1 MALVLP
7 PLSVDTLTAGKRVVY
22 YDPTAD
28 KAGEK
33 YGTVVSVAR
42 GVSGTDVPYTV
53 TVAPE
58 AGGSNITGSAQFFRV
73 VDDFVQPPL
82 RDPNV

>member
-1 MALVLP
+1 M
-7 PLSVDTLTAGKRVVY
+7 
-22 YDPTAD
+22 
-28 KAGEK
+28 
-33 YGTVVSVAR
+33 
-42 GVSGTDVPYTV
+42 SGTDVPYTV

-58 AGGSNITGSAQFFRV
+58 AGGANITGSSQFFRV

>member
-1 MALVLP
+1 MALVAP
-7 PLSVDTLTAGKRVVY
+7 PLSVDTLTVGKRVVY

-33 YGTVVSVAR
+33 FGVITAITR
-42 GVSGTDVPYTV
+42 GVSGAQVPYTV
-53 TVAPE
+53 TVKPE
-58 AGGSNITGSAQFFRV
+58 IAGADVVGSHQFFRA
-73 VDDFVQPPL
+73 VDKFVQPPL